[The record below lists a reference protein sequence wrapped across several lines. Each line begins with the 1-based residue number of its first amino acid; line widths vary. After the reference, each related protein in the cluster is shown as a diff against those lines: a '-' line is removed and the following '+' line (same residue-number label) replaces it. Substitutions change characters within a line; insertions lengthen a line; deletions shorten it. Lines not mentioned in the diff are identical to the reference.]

1 MGRLKP
7 KRELIL
13 PWQSPFNKENW
24 NKYSF
29 AIWQDLKMT
38 QINQELKEKLFN
50 QIEVAGK
57 ERSLLPFSETLIDGT
72 IKQLED
78 INPIPQPLSSN
89 NSASL
94 IGDWQLIYA
103 SNGTVITR
111 PIAEITNIL
120 GSGIKV
126 QRIWQS
132 LNNLHGE
139 IRANNQ
145 ALIELALVGEYQLG
159 AEGVWIPSADKRT
172 AKVTFNSF
180 TAQATKFFGQSD
192 WSLPELKI
200 PVLDF
205 LRNEAVWIT
214 SYLDEDTRIG
224 RGGTGNLFV
233 FRR

>member
-78 INPIPQPLSSN
+78 INPIPLISSQTSLSRS
-89 NSASL
+89 
-94 IGDWQLIYA
+94 GW
-103 SNGTVITR
+103 R
-111 PIAEITNIL
+111 EITWAWELVNLAIARST
-120 GSGIKV
+120 SGK
-126 QRIWQS
+126 
-132 LNNLHGE
+132 L
-139 IRANNQ
+139 
-145 ALIELALVGEYQLG
+145 
-159 AEGVWIPSADKRT
+159 
-172 AKVTFNSF
+172 
-180 TAQATKFFGQSD
+180 TAQ
-192 WSLPELKI
+192 
-200 PVLDF
+200 
-205 LRNEAVWIT
+205 T
-214 SYLDEDTRIG
+214 SH
-224 RGGTGNLFV
+224 
-233 FRR
+233 